1 MLWISSLARAPR
13 MSEQLKDKLRTC
25 EKVTWFLGCL
35 KDVSSRI
42 QHNFSLSVHVPL
54 DPEVLNTWRLLDI
67 SKITEITVDIDW
79 KINHP
84 RDQYLQVRTEDG
96 YDLDASYANTQLSH
110 TLSTFLRE
118 APNIRKLWISTSFDY
133 YEGQKRGYGD
143 LEASDSLEDLQDAF
157 TSLSKLQ
164 ILSIRGKFFHPSFFI
179 TPPDSTRTVIYEG
192 VFSDKWFNQFCQCH
206 FVNVTNM
213 TVELTAQDPKFAMV
227 QRNAEFEYSPYSV
240 QDVAF
245 TGIQNCRLELNGLEE
260 VYADTL
266 RQAVLRRNRGLH
278 IPSKERLSGS
288 IAENARKIA
297 EASLNHACSNYIS
310 IASARLTSTPKTL
323 DNETEE
329 SQIQNCVQQCIRTL
343 PKSLENLESW
353 EVATSDSKKMLVQS
367 EARIKNLIMM
377 AAPQFVLESTE
388 ERLNGNENPDPDEV
402 TMKLLKNMMKVLKNE
417 KAWRKNQKKTLRF
430 SRQCRAQLEREIEAG
445 VKIATGEPTD
455 TNPADDFHLCAN
467 HKPSH
472 QSIIIKATVLKQ
484 SPQTTMSSMRNA
496 IQRRNHKERSQISSR
511 QRYGHLEKHK
521 DYALRAQ
528 DYNSKKAR
536 LKILK
541 SKASERNPDEFYF
554 GMVNAR
560 TRDGGVLVKERGA
573 GGNDSRVM
581 GMDRVRG
588 LKIQDKAY
596 LRVMG
601 DVERRKRE
609 KLEEELVFVG
619 VDGVSGGIDGGKKK
633 LFDEEGNVIKP
644 AKGKKKKVV
653 DEDEMDWEDEDDDED
668 EGPKPTKAEQKAAKA
683 RMAKYKELE
692 ARMKREAELRGMERE
707 LDAQREFMGKSAPR
721 MGLTKEGKRWFNN
734 ARKR

>member
-1 MLWISSLARAPR
+1 MVSLLTVARAPELIDEVLDYLDPKDTVSLLLTCRTLYPLCNRQLWSNLRLYQTESQEDCTKDLCKKLLTTIQTNKIQRTGLVNTKKIILHYESLNRTGGFVESGLIQEFGTLLSCGYLSPHFVELHLPRIDVNKLGFNLLSYATRAPR

-445 VKIATGEPTD
+445 VKIATGERVIETITQGEYLPIEDVYQRLTQD
-455 TNPADDFHLCAN
+455 VAED
-467 HKPSH
+467 
-472 QSIIIKATVLKQ
+472 I
-484 SPQTTMSSMRNA
+484 MSTKMD
-496 IQRRNHKERSQISSR
+496 IESS
-511 QRYGHLEKHK
+511 
-521 DYALRAQ
+521 
-528 DYNSKKAR
+528 N
-536 LKILK
+536 
-541 SKASERNPDEFYF
+541 
-554 GMVNAR
+554 
-560 TRDGGVLVKERGA
+560 
-573 GGNDSRVM
+573 
-581 GMDRVRG
+581 
-588 LKIQDKAY
+588 
-596 LRVMG
+596 
-601 DVERRKRE
+601 
-609 KLEEELVFVG
+609 
-619 VDGVSGGIDGGKKK
+619 
-633 LFDEEGNVIKP
+633 
-644 AKGKKKKVV
+644 
-653 DEDEMDWEDEDDDED
+653 
-668 EGPKPTKAEQKAAKA
+668 
-683 RMAKYKELE
+683 
-692 ARMKREAELRGMERE
+692 
-707 LDAQREFMGKSAPR
+707 
-721 MGLTKEGKRWFNN
+721 
-734 ARKR
+734 